1 MPLTVLRM
9 SVMMRVK
16 RGDVVG
22 VSKSGIVEGDKGGI
36 VKGSSAG
43 SMSLEAWCTFCFS
56 KSAKVHDHR

>member
-1 MPLTVLRM
+1 MPSTVLRM

-22 VSKSGIVEGDKGGI
+22 VSESRIVEGDKGGI

-56 KSAKVHDHR
+56 KSVKVHDHR